1 MDGLTAVILW
11 AALAAVLGT
20 ALVQTFRIRVDGRSS
35 EDQRLFTRRVQA
47 SWLLALWA
55 LLTLIPH
62 LAGFNGTAETV
73 LAVGGLIPLAG
84 FAVTLWKLR

>member
-47 SWLLALWA
+47 SWLLAL
-55 LLTLIPH
+55 LTLIPH